1 MTPVSPPQKDRSK
14 TWIIVAVVAVVFLI
28 GTLVT
33 RSVSQEESVFNN
45 IIVFA
50 LVNVNVMALLVLIF
64 MVGRNVMKLIFERRS
79 GILGSKLRSRLVS
92 AFVLIAFIPM
102 TVSFL
107 VASGLIN
114 EAMDGWFSTQIDTA
128 VTGAVTIARQHLTT
142 MKIYV
147 RGATSRAQR
156 ALEGHGD
163 LSTRSAALQEILD
176 DIRHANDLYSVRLMS
191 TDGGLIIES
200 SHATAGVD
208 AFKEPRLDS
217 EAIRKVKGPEQIVR
231 IEERG
236 ASQFIRSYS
245 TIGSAVLVVSYRM
258 DPEIVQAQ
266 GAVNDSFS
274 EYEQLKM
281 FRHPLKTNFMLTL
294 ALFNLVSLF
303 GAIWVAFFVAK
314 QITGPIQRLAE
325 GTKSVARGNYDFRL
339 NPIRDDEMGFLV
351 TSFNSML
358 SELRS
363 SRDEAQRGS
372 VLIETI
378 LANLAVGVIALDPD
392 RRVTTVNSAAGSLLQ
407 IDHVNF
413 SPGVPL
419 GELLRSEDFD
429 RVAPLIET
437 LDAEVNRGLPQV
449 SEIEMR
455 VDCGGRELLVM
466 CTAGRI
472 VARENQSLGYVL
484 LFDDITDI
492 SRSQHLAAW
501 RDVARRIAHE
511 IKNPLTPI
519 QLSAQRLEKLLAGD
533 QYSQAVQEST
543 RTIVEHVALIK
554 RLANEFSEYGRM
566 PTAQFGPTDLSAL
579 LANTVANFREN
590 NPDVFFQCEIDGKFP
605 EMLLDPEQIR
615 GVIINILDNAVAAV
629 RGVCSNATSSYS
641 PEVKVRAS
649 FDRNKKRALLEFSDN
664 GPGVSAADKS
674 RIFEPYF
681 TTKKGGTGL
690 GLAIVSSVVSDHQG
704 DIRIFDSQPRGVKFV
719 VTLPQ
724 HPHPS
729 TLRRFSSV

>member
-1 MTPVSPPQKDRSK
+1 MTPVQLPSKDRSR
-14 TWIIVAVVAVVFLI
+14 TWIVVAVVAAVLLI
-28 GTLVT
+28 GILVT

-50 LVNVNVMALLVLIF
+50 LVNINVMALLVLIF

-79 GILGSKLRSRLVS
+79 GILGSKLRSRLVG
-92 AFVLIAFIPM
+92 AFVLIACIPM

-156 ALEGHGD
+156 ALGSHGD
-163 LSTRSAALQEILD
+163 LYARSDVLQETLD

-191 TDGGLIIES
+191 SDGELILES

-208 AFKEPRLDS
+208 AFKEPRLDP
-217 EAIRKVKGPEQIVR
+217 EVIRKVKGAEQTIR

-236 ASQFIRSYS
+236 ASQFIRSY
-245 TIGSAVLVVSYRM
+245 TLIGSVVLVISYRM

-325 GTKSVARGNYDFRL
+325 GTISVARGNYDFRL

-378 LANLAVGVIALDPD
+378 LANLAVGVIALDPE

-419 GELLRSEDFD
+419 AELLRPEDFH
-429 RVAPLIET
+429 RVEPLIET
-437 LDAEVNRGLPQV
+437 LDASVSRGMPQV

-455 VDCGGRELLVM
+455 VQCGGRELLVM

-511 IKNPLTPI
+511 IKNPLTPL
-519 QLSAQRLEKLLAGD
+519 QLSAQRLEKLLSGD
-533 QYSQAVQEST
+533 EYSQAVQEST

-579 LANTVANFREN
+579 LTNTVANFREN
-590 NPDVFFQCEIDGKFP
+590 NPDVSFQCSIEGKFP

-629 RGVCSNATSSYS
+629 RGVCTTTIAAHSA
-641 PEVKVRAS
+641 EIKVRAS
-649 FDRNKKRALLEFSDN
+649 FDRSKKGALLEFSDN

-704 DIRIFDSQPRGVKFV
+704 DIRIFDNQPRGVKFV

-729 TLRRFSSV
+729 TLRRFSRV